1 MTYIDPIDAVISAE
15 WSKLRTDDEVNLRAE
30 FEGKELVAHELVHL
44 NGFNDAE
51 LCCTLSEESLRTER
65 SSIE

>member
-1 MTYIDPIDAVISAE
+1 MAKP
-15 WSKLRTDDEVNLRAE
+15 RTDDEVNLRAE

-44 NGFNDAE
+44 NGFNDAK
-51 LCCTLSEESLRTER
+51 LCCTLSEESQQTVR